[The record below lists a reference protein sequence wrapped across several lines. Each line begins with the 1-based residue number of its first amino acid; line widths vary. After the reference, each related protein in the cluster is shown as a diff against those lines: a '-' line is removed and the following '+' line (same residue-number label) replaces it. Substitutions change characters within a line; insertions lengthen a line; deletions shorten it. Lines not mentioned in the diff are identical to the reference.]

1 MTSTQDDMPST
12 LPNDI
17 DATYQLILQKSQL
30 ARELRR
36 IYEDL
41 QKSGKLNIRINNWI
55 LISCCLPQKIY
66 SLLETGLVI
75 EPSDI
80 FLCMEALRPYHAV
93 LLRSNKEEILNA
105 LPLDSS
111 SALKRLVSL
120 ASPLKSLQT
129 LAADADLT
137 LSHVFQIVGHLLY
150 FGYATVIYPL
160 CDSNI
165 YVLAGSADS
174 SSQSKFVDAFAETF
188 KSASLIEVMSEFSV
202 PISLS
207 QRRNPLSTP
216 EQDAEEIQ
224 IIIWLLQHHLLI
236 QLHTYVQIVVE
247 CDSRGK
253 SAKSASSKNLKG
265 V

>member
-1 MTSTQDDMPST
+1 MTTTQDDMPST

-17 DATYQLILQKSQL
+17 DATYQIILQKSQL

-41 QKSGKLNIRINNWI
+41 LKSGKLSMRINSWI

-75 EPSDI
+75 EPCDI
-80 FLCMEALRPYHAV
+80 YLCMEALRPYHAI
-93 LLRSNKEEILNA
+93 LLRYNKEEILNS

-111 SALKRLVSL
+111 AALKRLISL
-120 ASPLKSLQT
+120 ASPLKSLQI

-137 LSHVFQIVGHLLY
+137 LSHVFQLVGHLLY

-174 SSQSKFVDAFAETF
+174 SSQSKLVDAFSETF
-188 KSASLIEVMSEFSV
+188 KNACLIDVMSEFSV
-202 PISLS
+202 PMSLS
-207 QRRNPLSTP
+207 QRRNPLATP

-236 QLHTYVQIVVE
+236 QLHTYVQIVVDNE
-247 CDSRGK
+247 HRAK
-253 SAKSASSKNLKG
+253 SAKSSSSRSLKG